1 MKIGSKGNDLASKRK
16 NSLFSEIRVKRSLWM
31 KINFYMEGVRQRRQT
46 IKNLSKDS

>member
-31 KINFYMEGVRQRRQT
+31 KTKFLYGGCQTETQT
-46 IKNLSKDS
+46 IKAGKDS